1 VSATDPGHTAAGVP
15 TVYVVEDD
23 ESIRTLWRW
32 LMESNGIEVR
42 TFATAPEFI
51 GEYAPGAPGCLVLD
65 LRLPGMSG
73 LELQAHLRAQGVGI
87 PIVFVTAHGD
97 VRTAVKAIQDGAVDF
112 IEKPFGYREA
122 VAIVRKA
129 FERDAAERL
138 VQGRA
143 AELARRLEALTDRE
157 RAVLRCVIAGKLNKV
172 IADELGI
179 SVKTVEAHRA
189 KLMEKMGVD
198 SVAELVQ
205 QTLGF
210 SLMDAPAPRA

>member
-1 VSATDPGHTAAGVP
+1 MENPGDQDAAATA
-15 TVYVVEDD
+15 YVVEDD

-32 LMESNGIEVR
+32 LMESNGIAVR
-42 TFATAPEFI
+42 TFPTAPAFI
-51 GEYAPGAPGCLVLD
+51 ESYVPGEPGCLVLD

-73 LELQAHLRAQGVGI
+73 LELQAHLRSRGI
-87 PIVFVTAHGD
+87 ELPIVFVTAHGD

-122 VAIVRKA
+122 VAVVRKA
-129 FERDAAERL
+129 FERDADNRRTKARVEE
-138 VQGRA
+138 V
-143 AELARRLEALTDRE
+143 ARRLETLTDRE
-157 RAVLRCVIAGKLNKV
+157 HAVLRCVIAGKLNKV

-189 KLMEKMGVD
+189 KIMEKMEVD

-210 SLMDAPAPRA
+210 SLMESPTPRA